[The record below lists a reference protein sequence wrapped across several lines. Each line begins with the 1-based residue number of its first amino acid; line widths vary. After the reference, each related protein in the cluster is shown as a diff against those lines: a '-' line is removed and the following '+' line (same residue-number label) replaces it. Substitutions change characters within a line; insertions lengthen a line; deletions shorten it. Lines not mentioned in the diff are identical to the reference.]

1 MTRCWWPRSCT
12 KARGSGASGCP
23 AAGGTTAGRALAYDG
38 PADVTVRAPLG
49 EVPVF
54 VRAGAVIP
62 LAEGGTGG
70 DATVV
75 LEAYPPAPGTTGGG
89 SLVRDSGDGHADPV
103 EERFTTSLDAE
114 GRPHLGYEVLG
125 SEGPSPALPHLV
137 RWRTPR

>member
-1 MTRCWWPRSCT
+1 M
-12 KARGSGASGCP
+12 
-23 AAGGTTAGRALAYDG
+23 
-38 PADVTVRAPLG
+38 
-49 EVPVF
+49 
-54 VRAGAVIP
+54 RAGAVIP

-114 GRPHLGYEVLG
+114 GRPHLGYEVLASEVLGYEVLG